1 MGEIRESPEVVE
13 ELFKENHRYL
23 FSVAFNFIKDKEAAR
38 DIVQD
43 VFLKLWKR
51 RSQIDFKKGIRSYLF
66 KAISNASL
74 NYLEKNRSKA
84 SALQEILRTQDP
96 TTSEDVHSASFKE
109 LEVRVRIAIDRLPP
123 KCKMIFLLSRQEG
136 MKYREIAEQL
146 NLSVKTVEN
155 QLGIALEKLRW
166 DLRPF
171 LSKEL
176 LGGVIL
182 AILAFVGAK
191 LLS

>member
-1 MGEIRESPEVVE
+1 MGEIRESSDVVE

-74 NYLEKNRSKA
+74 NYLEKNKSKA
-84 SALQEILRTQDP
+84 SALQELLQTHDP
-96 TTSEDVHSASFKE
+96 TASEDVHS
-109 LEVRVRIAIDRLPP
+109 V
-123 KCKMIFLLSRQEG
+123 
-136 MKYREIAEQL
+136 
-146 NLSVKTVEN
+146 
-155 QLGIALEKLRW
+155 
-166 DLRPF
+166 
-171 LSKEL
+171 
-176 LGGVIL
+176 
-182 AILAFVGAK
+182 
-191 LLS
+191 